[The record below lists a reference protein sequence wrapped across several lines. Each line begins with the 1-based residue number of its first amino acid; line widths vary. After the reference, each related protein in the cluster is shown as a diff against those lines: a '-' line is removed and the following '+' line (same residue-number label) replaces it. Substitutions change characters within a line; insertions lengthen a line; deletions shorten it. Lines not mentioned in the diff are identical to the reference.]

1 MSKASYLSS
10 KDSLLNGTVLNRM
23 LLSGVLLTS
32 ALLLSGAAM
41 ATEEPKYTVLEQ
53 TEDFELRRYESQL
66 VAQTWVSGDQD
77 AASRAGF
84 KILAD
89 YIFGNN
95 TAPSGESSK
104 ISMTSP
110 VAMKFEAKQ
119 SATKK
124 NGSNASQKIS
134 MTAPVSIK
142 QEHQQQNDG
151 KWRVQF
157 TMPSQYRMQTLPKP
171 NNPDITIIEVPPQT
185 YGVIKFSGLAG
196 AEKVAGK
203 TAELQSWMQMQK
215 LTIIGSPELARYNPP
230 WTLPFMR
237 RNEVMIAY
245 QPK

>member
-1 MSKASYLSS
+1 MIKATR
-10 KDSLLNGTVLNRM
+10 LLNSFT
-23 LLSGVLLTS
+23 LSGVLLTS
-32 ALLLSGAAM
+32 TLLISGAAM
-41 ATEEPKYTVLEQ
+41 ATEEPNYTVLSK
-53 TEDFELRRYESQL
+53 TKNFELRRYESQL

-104 ISMTSP
+104 ISMTAP
-110 VAMKFEAKQ
+110 VAMQFEAKQ

-124 NGSNASQKIS
+124 NDSNESQKIA

-142 QEHQQQNDG
+142 QEQHQNDG

-157 TMPSQYRMQTLPKP
+157 TMPSQYTMQTLPKP
-171 NNPDITIIEVPPQT
+171 NNPDIAIIEVPPQT

-196 AEKVAGK
+196 SEKVAAK
-203 TAELQSWMQMQK
+203 TAELQSWMQTQK
-215 LTIIGSPELARYNPP
+215 LNVTGTPELARYNPP

-245 QPK
+245 QQQ

>member
-1 MSKASYLSS
+1 
-10 KDSLLNGTVLNRM
+10 
-23 LLSGVLLTS
+23 
-32 ALLLSGAAM
+32 M
-41 ATEEPKYTVLEQ
+41 ATEEPTYTVL
-53 TEDFELRRYESQL
+53 TKTKSFELRHYDAQL
-66 VAQTWVSGDQD
+66 VAQTWVMGDQD

-104 ISMTSP
+104 ISMTAP
-110 VAMKFEAKQ
+110 VTMQSEATQ
-119 SATKK
+119 PENKK
-124 NGSNASQKIS
+124 GSDNSQKIA
-134 MTAPVSIK
+134 MTAPVSM
-142 QEHQQQNDG
+142 QQADG

-157 TMPSQYRMQTLPKP
+157 TMPSKYTMQTLPKP
-171 NNPDITIIEVPPQT
+171 NNPDIEIIEVRAQT

-196 AEKVAGK
+196 SKKVAAQ
-203 TAELQSWMQMQK
+203 TDQLQSWMQAQNLK
-215 LTIIGSPELARYNPP
+215 ITGVPELARYNPP